1 MKKVVALGE
10 IMGRFSPQGYCR
22 FGQSMPGSLDILF
35 AGAEASVAMSI
46 AYLGGNASFVTALP
60 DHAIGD
66 ACVAAVRA
74 VGVDTRHI
82 IRTAEGR
89 LGLYFL
95 EAGVNQ
101 RPGKVIYDREG
112 SSIAITPPEAY
123 DWEAIFRDAH
133 WLVIS
138 GITPAISRNGL
149 DVTVAAVDAATQR
162 GVRVLCDFNYRGKLW
177 RWSPPTPPRQLAI
190 ESIRRLLP
198 QIDLLVAG
206 ADEMLELIGEN
217 QSVYFNQDSSAPE
230 ALFANAASDLQ
241 RRYPRIQQIASTY
254 RRTTSASHHQLGG
267 MLWQAAGGTD
277 HGSQVHGS
285 QVHWA
290 PRSPTDR
297 TTNQTYA
304 IEQIVD
310 RIGTGD
316 AFTAGLLFALT
327 TPELSEPDRAIAF
340 ATAAFCLSHSIAG
353 DFNFTT
359 RQEIEEL
366 LSGDSSGRVQR

>member
-1 MKKVVALGE
+1 MKRVVAFGE
-10 IMGRFSPQGYCR
+10 IMGRFSSPGYQR
-22 FGQSMPGSLDILF
+22 FGQCMPGSLDVLF

-46 AYLGGNASFVTALP
+46 AHLGGNAAFVTALP
-60 DHAIGD
+60 DHAIAD
-66 ACVAAVRA
+66 ACIASVRA
-74 VGVDTRHI
+74 VGVDTSSI
-82 IRTAEGR
+82 LRTSSGR

-123 DWEAIFRDAH
+123 DWEAILDGAE
-133 WLVIS
+133 WLVVS
-138 GITPAISRNGL
+138 GITPAISRNGM
-149 DVTVAAVDAATQR
+149 DVTMAAVDMAAKN

-190 ESIRRLLP
+190 ESIRLLLP
-198 QIDLLVAG
+198 KVDLLVAG
-206 ADEMLELIGEN
+206 TDEILELIG
-217 QSVYFNQDSSAPE
+217 DSGSSHKVDDASSPE
-230 ALFANAASDLQ
+230 ASFSIASAELH
-241 RRYPRIQQIASTY
+241 RSYPQLTQVASTY

-267 MLWQAAGGTD
+267 MLWVAPKDSQASG
-277 HGSQVHGS
+277 HSY
-285 QVHWA
+285 WA
-290 PRSPTDR
+290 PKVSVAGTAH
-297 TTNQTYA
+297 QTYL
-304 IEQIVD
+304 IEQVVD

-327 TPELSEPDRAIAF
+327 TPELSDPAHAIAF

-353 DFNFTT
+353 DFNFTS

-366 LSGDSSGRVQR
+366 LAGDSSGRVQR